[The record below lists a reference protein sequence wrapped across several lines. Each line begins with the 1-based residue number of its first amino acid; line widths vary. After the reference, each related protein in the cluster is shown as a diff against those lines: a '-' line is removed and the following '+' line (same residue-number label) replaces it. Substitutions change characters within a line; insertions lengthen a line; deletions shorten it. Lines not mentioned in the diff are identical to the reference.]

1 LKKIIVI
8 IIAFIIGVLLYKKEE
23 FVIIPNES
31 IRIRIVANSDNI
43 EDLVEK
49 KRLKEQIEDDIYEIT
64 KDANSIEE
72 ARSLI
77 NDNLKN
83 IDTII
88 KNNIDLDYTIDYG
101 VNYFPKKVYRGV
113 LYEAGNYESLV
124 ITLGSGLGE
133 NWWCV
138 LFPPLCLIEDNKTTS
153 DVEYKLYVEEI
164 LGNWQLLTIML

>member
-1 LKKIIVI
+1 MKKIIVI
-8 IIAFIIGVLLYKKEE
+8 IIALVIGVLLYKKDD

-31 IRIRIVANSDNI
+31 IRIRIIANSDNI

-49 KRLKEQIEDDIYEIT
+49 KRLKEQIEDDIYKIT
-64 KDANSIEE
+64 KDADSLEE

-83 IDTII
+83 IDAII

-138 LFPPLCLIEDNKTTS
+138 LFPPLCLIEDNETTS
-153 DVEYKLYVEEI
+153 DVEYKLYVEEV
-164 LGNWQLLTIML
+164 LGN

>member
-8 IIAFIIGVLLYKKEE
+8 IIAFIIGVLLYKKDE

-31 IRIRIVANSDNI
+31 IRIRIIANSDNI

-49 KRLKEQIEDDIYEIT
+49 KRLKEQIEDDIYNLT
-64 KDANSIEE
+64 KDADSLEE

-77 NDNLKN
+77 NANLQN
-83 IDTII
+83 IDSII
-88 KNNIDLDYTIDYG
+88 KNNINLDYTLDYG
-101 VNYFPKKVYRGV
+101 VHYFPKKVYRGV

-138 LFPPLCLIEDNKTTS
+138 LFPPLCLIEDNETTS
-153 DVEYKLYVEEI
+153 DVEYKLYVK
-164 LGNWQLLTIML
+164 NLLDN

>member
-1 LKKIIVI
+1 MKKIIVI
-8 IIAFIIGVLLYKKEE
+8 IVAVVIGVWLYKKDD

-64 KDANSIEE
+64 KDASSLEE
-72 ARSLI
+72 ARNLI

-88 KNNIDLDYTIDYG
+88 KKNIALDYTLDYG
-101 VNYFPKKVYRGV
+101 VNYFPQKVYRGV
-113 LYEAGNYESLV
+113 LYPAGNYESLV
-124 ITLGSGLGE
+124 ITLGSGFGE

-138 LFPPLCLIEDNKTTS
+138 LFPPLCLIEDNETTN
-153 DVEYKLYVEEI
+153 DVEYKLYVQEV
-164 LGNWQLLTIML
+164 LGN

>member
-164 LGNWQLLTIML
+164 LGN

>member
-1 LKKIIVI
+1 MKKIIAI
-8 IIAFIIGVLLYKKEE
+8 IIAFIIGVLLYKKED

-64 KDANSIEE
+64 KDASSLEE

-83 IDTII
+83 INEII
-88 KNNIDLDYTIDYG
+88 ESNIDVDYTIDYG
-101 VNYFPKKVYRGV
+101 FNYFPKKVYRGV

-138 LFPPLCLIEDNKTTS
+138 LFPPLCLIEDNETTS
-153 DVEYKLYVEEI
+153 DVEYKLYVEEV
-164 LGNWQLLTIML
+164 LND

>member
-1 LKKIIVI
+1 MKKIIVI
-8 IIAFIIGVLLYKKEE
+8 IIALVIGVLLYKKDD

-49 KRLKEQIEDDIYEIT
+49 KRLKEQIEDDIYKIT
-64 KDANSIEE
+64 KDADSLEE

-83 IDTII
+83 IDAII

-138 LFPPLCLIEDNKTTS
+138 LFPPLCLIEDNETTS
-153 DVEYKLYVEEI
+153 DVEYKLYVEEV
-164 LGNWQLLTIML
+164 LGN

>member
-1 LKKIIVI
+1 M
-8 IIAFIIGVLLYKKEE
+8 YKKED

-77 NDNLKN
+77 NENLKN

-88 KNNIDLDYTIDYG
+88 KKNIDVDYTIDYG
-101 VNYFPKKVYRGV
+101 VNYFPKKVYRGI

-138 LFPPLCLIEDNKTTS
+138 LFPPLCLIEDNETTS
-153 DVEYKLYVEEI
+153 DVEYKLYVEEV
-164 LGNWQLLTIML
+164 LGN

>member
-1 LKKIIVI
+1 MKKIIVI

-138 LFPPLCLIEDNKTTS
+138 LFPPLCLIEENKTTS
-153 DVEYKLYVEEI
+153 DVEYKLYVEE
-164 LGNWQLLTIML
+164 LLNN

>member
-1 LKKIIVI
+1 MKKIIVI
-8 IIAFIIGVLLYKKEE
+8 IIAVIIGILLYKKDD

-31 IRIRIVANSDNI
+31 IRIRIIANSDNI

-49 KRLKEQIEDDIYEIT
+49 KHLKEQIEDDIYNLT
-64 KDANSIEE
+64 KDAKDIEE
-72 ARSLI
+72 ARELI
-77 NDNLKN
+77 NENLSSIDSIIKSN
-83 IDTII
+83 IDVEY
-88 KNNIDLDYTIDYG
+88 NIDYG
-101 VNYFPKKVYRGV
+101 INYFPKKVYKGV

-138 LFPPLCLIEDNKTTS
+138 LFPPLCLLEENETTS

-164 LGNWQLLTIML
+164 INN

>member
-1 LKKIIVI
+1 MKKIIVI
-8 IIAFIIGVLLYKKEE
+8 IIALVIGVLLYKKDD

-31 IRIRIVANSDNI
+31 IRIRIIANSDNI

-49 KRLKEQIEDDIYEIT
+49 KRLKEQIEDDIYKIT
-64 KDANSIEE
+64 KDADSLEE

-83 IDTII
+83 IDAII

-138 LFPPLCLIEDNKTTS
+138 LFPPLCLIEDNDTTS
-153 DVEYKLYVEEI
+153 DVEYKLYVEEV
-164 LGNWQLLTIML
+164 LGN

>member
-1 LKKIIVI
+1 MKKIIVI
-8 IIAFIIGVLLYKKEE
+8 IIALVIGVLLYKKDD

-49 KRLKEQIEDDIYEIT
+49 KRLKEQIEYDIYEIT
-64 KDANSIEE
+64 KDADSLEE

-83 IDTII
+83 IDAII
-88 KNNIDLDYTIDYG
+88 KNNVDLDYTIDYG
-101 VNYFPKKVYRGV
+101 INYFPKKVYRGV

-138 LFPPLCLIEDNKTTS
+138 LFPPLCLIEDNETTS
-153 DVEYKLYVEEI
+153 DVEYKLYVEEV
-164 LGNWQLLTIML
+164 LGN

>member
-138 LFPPLCLIEDNKTTS
+138 LFPPLCLIEENKTTS
-153 DVEYKLYVEEI
+153 DVEYKLYVEE
-164 LGNWQLLTIML
+164 LLNN

>member
-1 LKKIIVI
+1 MKKIIVI
-8 IIAFIIGVLLYKKEE
+8 IIALVIGVLLYKKDD

-31 IRIRIVANSDNI
+31 IRIRIIANSDNI

-49 KRLKEQIEDDIYEIT
+49 KRLKEQIEYDIYEIT
-64 KDANSIEE
+64 KDADSLEE

-83 IDTII
+83 IDAII
-88 KNNIDLDYTIDYG
+88 KNNVDLDYTIDYG
-101 VNYFPKKVYRGV
+101 INYFPKKVYRGV

-138 LFPPLCLIEDNKTTS
+138 LFPPLCLIEDNETTS
-153 DVEYKLYVEEI
+153 DVEYKLYVEEV
-164 LGNWQLLTIML
+164 LGN

>member
-1 LKKIIVI
+1 MKKIIVI
-8 IIAFIIGVLLYKKEE
+8 IIAFIIGVLLYKKDD

-101 VNYFPKKVYRGV
+101 INYFPKKVYRGV

-153 DVEYKLYVEEI
+153 DVEYKLYVEEV
-164 LGNWQLLTIML
+164 LGN

>member
-1 LKKIIVI
+1 MKKIIVI
-8 IIAFIIGVLLYKKEE
+8 IIAVIIGVLLYKKDD

-31 IRIRIVANSDNI
+31 IRIRIIANSDNI

-49 KRLKEQIEDDIYEIT
+49 KHLKEQIEDDIYNLT
-64 KDANSIEE
+64 KDADSLEE

-88 KNNIDLDYTIDYG
+88 KSNIDVDYSIDYG
-101 VNYFPKKVYRGV
+101 INYFPKKVYRGV

-138 LFPPLCLIEDNKTTS
+138 LFPPLCLIEDNETTS
-153 DVEYKLYVEEI
+153 DVEYKLYIEEV
-164 LGNWQLLTIML
+164 LGN

>member
-1 LKKIIVI
+1 MKKIIVI
-8 IIAFIIGVLLYKKEE
+8 IIAFIIGVLLYKRDE

-64 KDANSIEE
+64 KDASSLEE

-88 KNNIDLDYTIDYG
+88 KNNIDFDYTINYG
-101 VNYFPKKVYRGV
+101 VNYFPKKIYRGV

-138 LFPPLCLIEDNKTTS
+138 LFPPLCLIEDNETTS
-153 DVEYKLYVEEI
+153 DVEYKLYVEEV
-164 LGNWQLLTIML
+164 LSN

>member
-1 LKKIIVI
+1 MKKIIVI
-8 IIAFIIGVLLYKKEE
+8 IALVIGVLLYKKDD

-31 IRIRIVANSDNI
+31 IRIRIIANSDNI

-49 KRLKEQIEDDIYEIT
+49 KRLKEQIEDDIYKIT
-64 KDANSIEE
+64 KDADSLEE

-83 IDTII
+83 IDAII

-138 LFPPLCLIEDNKTTS
+138 LFPPLCLIEDNETTS
-153 DVEYKLYVEEI
+153 DVEYKLYVEEV
-164 LGNWQLLTIML
+164 LGN